1 MVLYYSQYC
10 LVNKNQ
16 TDSFLD
22 CARVVAQGQ
31 NLTLGIVG
39 CEGGAGRIGQM
50 SLEGAVLGAAFIGL
64 ALAF

>member
-1 MVLYYSQYC
+1 MVLYRSQYC
-10 LVNKNQ
+10 RVNKNQ
-16 TDSFLD
+16 TDGFLD

-64 ALAF
+64 VLAF